1 MAARDCIIDLRAKI
15 CPRTH
20 AVLTAEAMA
29 VNRDLAEIV
38 RHVLDSWAAER
49 IRAATLTLRL
59 AGGEGNPG
67 ETRVNASQNT
77 TEQNQTAGIRHF

>member
-1 MAARDCIIDLRAKI
+1 MAARECVVDLRAKI

-38 RHVLDSWAAER
+38 RHVLDAWAAER
-49 IRAATLTLRL
+49 IRAANLTLRL
-59 AGGEGNPG
+59 TRGEGNPG
-67 ETRVNASQNT
+67 ETNPQ
-77 TEQNQTAGIRHF
+77 EQPHEG